1 MEKTVH
7 RFDMSRYATPKSKEE
22 RRTLTA
28 FGYRTLSLEEALEYA
43 ESMKQLT
50 VGGENI
56 ENLPKRLKD
65 GSSELRY
72 YKEGARDIE
81 GEEGN
86 RIFEYIKEVERI
98 LPTAL
103 PKEGKQLF

>member
-1 MEKTVH
+1 MEKTAC
-7 RFDMSRYATPKSKEE
+7 RFNMSRYATPKNEEE
-22 RRTLTA
+22 RRTLTK
-28 FGYRTLSLEEALEYA
+28 FGYRTLPLEEALEYA
-43 ESMKQLT
+43 EVIKQLT

-56 ENLPKRLKD
+56 ENLPKRLKE

-72 YKEGARDIE
+72 YKKGAKDIK

-86 RIFEYIKEVERI
+86 RIFEYIKEAERI

-103 PKEGKQLF
+103 PEEGKQLF